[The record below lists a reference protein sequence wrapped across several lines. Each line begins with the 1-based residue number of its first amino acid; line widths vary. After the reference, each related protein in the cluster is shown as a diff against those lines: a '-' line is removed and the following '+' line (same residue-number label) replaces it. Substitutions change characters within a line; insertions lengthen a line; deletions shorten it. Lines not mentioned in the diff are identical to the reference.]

1 MNLDM
6 LEFQLQ
12 EEKVNSKVHDLHR
25 RVKELRALNN
35 SSKDI
40 CKKIAIEFK
49 KDYDQVKKLLLPTDL
64 KEFVG
69 KSAEELE
76 KVGEKRIKDLKR
88 KYSKHVNDS
97 ARTRSSIL
105 NSIMDS
111 YIKSGK

>member
-1 MNLDM
+1 MDLDM
-6 LEFQLQ
+6 LEFQLK

-40 CKKIAIEFK
+40 CKKIGIEFK

-69 KSAEELE
+69 KNTEELE
-76 KVGEKRIKDLKR
+76 KVGEKRMKDLKR
-88 KYSKHVNDS
+88 KYSKHVNDR
-97 ARTRSSIL
+97 AKTKSSML
-105 NSIMDS
+105 NSIIDS
-111 YIKSGK
+111 YIKNGR